1 MIGRGPG
8 AAYAAC
14 CSVAYRKLAS
24 ELFFERAFY
33 RSPLN
38 CRSTDLTV
46 RGKRNRDLRGQG
58 LGDRVLIRSEG
69 ICRVRIQIERSV

>member
-14 CSVAYRKLAS
+14 CSVAFRKLAS

-33 RSPLN
+33 RGPVNFPLVNYLLVVPRN
-38 CRSTDLTV
+38 CSLPS
-46 RGKRNRDLRGQG
+46 GSLWGQFTLG
-58 LGDRVLIRSEG
+58 LIFSIYR
-69 ICRVRIQIERSV
+69 

>member
-14 CSVAYRKLAS
+14 CSVAFRKLAS

-33 RSPLN
+33 RGPSELS
-38 CRSTDLTV
+38 RLSTTY
-46 RGKRNRDLRGQG
+46 R
-58 LGDRVLIRSEG
+58 
-69 ICRVRIQIERSV
+69 

>member
-14 CSVAYRKLAS
+14 CAVAFRKLAS

-33 RSPLN
+33 RGPLN
-38 CRSTDLTV
+38 FPLVNYLPVAPRA
-46 RGKRNRDLRGQG
+46 RA
-58 LGDRVLIRSEG
+58 
-69 ICRVRIQIERSV
+69 